1 MAKRPVS
8 AGIDVSKSTLNIAVF
23 EGNEGV
29 FDNDAVGHKKL
40 HRWLKKQARR
50 APIKAV
56 LESTGNYGL
65 DVALMLHAQKKVEVF
80 YVNPMAAKG
89 YATAGMVRAKTDRVD
104 ARVLAE
110 MAENSRKAEPW
121 TPPPAHCR
129 ELRALTRRVRG
140 LVENRTREKNR
151 LKAVQTTKTTPA
163 LVIEDIEGN
172 IVDLTKRIRKLRK
185 AAVRL
190 ILQHEDLSDA
200 FKLLTSVKGVGKASG
215 AEILGELSCMPTDL
229 TVKQLVAQAGLD
241 PRARQSGTKDGKRH
255 ISKMGSRYLRAA
267 LHMAAVTAVRDCP
280 EVTRFYD
287 ILRNGRN
294 KPYKVAMVAVS
305 RKLLHCIFGMLKHR
319 QKWDATKF
327 YNPCMETPKP
337 IGQGATV
344 YQLST

>member
-1 MAKRPVS
+1 MAKKPVS
-8 AGIDVSKSTLNIAVF
+8 AGIDVSKSKLNVAVF
-23 EGNEGV
+23 GGNEGV

-40 HRWLKKQARR
+40 HRWLKKQAKR
-50 APIKAV
+50 APIKVV

-104 ARVLAE
+104 ARILAK
-110 MAENSRKAEPW
+110 MAENSPDAQPW

-151 LKAVQTTKTTPA
+151 LKAAQSTKTTPPV
-163 LVIEDIEGN
+163 VIDDIEGN
-172 IVDLTKRIRKLRK
+172 IADLTERIKKLRK
-185 AAVRL
+185 AAVTL
-190 ILQHEDLSDA
+190 IHQHDQLCDD
-200 FKLLTSVKGVGKASG
+200 FGLLTSLKGIGQASG
-215 AEILGELSCMPTDL
+215 AEILGELSCMPLDL

-241 PRARQSGTKDGKRH
+241 PRAHQSGAKDGKRH

-267 LHMAAVTAVRDCP
+267 LHMAAVTAVRESP
-280 EVTRFYD
+280 EVRHFYD
-287 ILRNGRN
+287 ILTEHRNRHHN
-294 KPYKVAMVAVS
+294 VAMTAVS

-327 YNPCMETPKP
+327 YNPRVETQKTPAKE
-337 IGQGATV
+337 AAA
-344 YQLST
+344 